1 MRERLGRVLSGISLK
16 YKCHHCQAHLI
27 EGLVSEGHN
36 LGFAFT
42 GSLESARQ
50 EGVTH
55 RIIVATIQSEYMS
68 WCEDWKLIEVGIEWI
83 VPLPFKA
90 ILRSTQQAFV
100 RTSASGIGGSHV
112 SLACCEL
119 GL

>member
-42 GSLESARQ
+42 ALWRAPAKRGL
-50 EGVTH
+50 
-55 RIIVATIQSEYMS
+55 
-68 WCEDWKLIEVGIEWI
+68 LIE
-83 VPLPFKA
+83 L
-90 ILRSTQQAFV
+90 L
-100 RTSASGIGGSHV
+100 
-112 SLACCEL
+112 
-119 GL
+119 